1 MSNILQGLHLT
12 ELSNKKL
19 GDYKI
24 AAGADASKADSE
36 GDYKRGDKRF
46 SGMVKAT
53 KKQFDNETKPKRE
66 SAIMKGIQSEGLGL
80 NDPETYEEM
89 TKPLRRKGT
98 ERTQAIAFE
107 NKKK

>member
-1 MSNILQGLHLT
+1 
-12 ELSNKKL
+12 
-19 GDYKI
+19 
-24 AAGADASKADSE
+24 
-36 GDYKRGDKRF
+36 
-46 SGMVKAT
+46 
-53 KKQFDNETKPKRE
+53 
-66 SAIMKGIQSEGLGL
+66 MKGIQSEGLGL